1 MPLKNRRLDLNF
13 SPNHFLKKIVNS
25 LLLKQNT
32 EKIIKNKQTE
42 RKTDKREGVRGKKRW
57 SGRGEREGLCCLISR
72 KWGGGGWKSL
82 DADSGQWFNPPEW
95 LTLLPL
101 HYGPKEGW
109 LEIGGACREACSCL
123 CICIL
128 WPWVVVLIMWQLGRL
143 IVDKQQDY
151 EGLCGSKGSTGW
163 ERPVICEAERKL
175 VRAGWSCLLPA
186 YLRKWKSCAKRILK

>member
-1 MPLKNRRLDLNF
+1 M
-13 SPNHFLKKIVNS
+13 
-25 LLLKQNT
+25 QNT
-32 EKIIKNKQTE
+32 EKNNKEQTDW
-42 RKTDKREGVRGKKRW
+42 KKDWQVRGGTGKKRW
-57 SGRGEREGLCCLISR
+57 SGRGNGRGCVVWSAESGGEEAENPLMLIVGSGLTPQSDWHFCHSTMGQR
-72 KWGGGGWKSL
+72 RAGWRLGVHAEKPVP
-82 DADSGQWFNPPEW
+82 AF
-95 LTLLPL
+95 
-101 HYGPKEGW
+101 
-109 LEIGGACREACSCL
+109 

-186 YLRKWKSCAKRILK
+186 YLRKWKTCAKRILK

>member
-1 MPLKNRRLDLNF
+1 M
-13 SPNHFLKKIVNS
+13 NS

-32 EKIIKNKQTE
+32 EKNNKEQTDWKKDWQE
-42 RKTDKREGVRGKKRW
+42 RGGTGKKRW
-57 SGRGEREGLCCLISR
+57 SGRGNGRGCVVWSAESG
-72 KWGGGGWKSL
+72 GGGGWKSL
-82 DADSGQWFNPPEW
+82 DANSGQWFNPPEW

-109 LEIGGACREACSCL
+109 LEIGGARREACSCL

-186 YLRKWKSCAKRILK
+186 YLRKWKTCAKRILK